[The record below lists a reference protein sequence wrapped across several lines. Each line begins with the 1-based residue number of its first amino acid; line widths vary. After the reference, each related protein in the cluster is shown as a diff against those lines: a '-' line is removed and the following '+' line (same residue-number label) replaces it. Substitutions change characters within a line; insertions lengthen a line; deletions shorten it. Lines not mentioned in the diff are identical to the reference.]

1 MTRVAAVQ
9 MVSGPVVAENL
20 DEAARLID
28 AAVSDGAGLVV
39 LPENFAIM
47 PRNDADR
54 LAAVETDGQGPIQEF
69 LAAQARR
76 HRVWLVGGTIP
87 LAANSAND
95 VQDAQVSREAGTPRA
110 TKVRAACLLFND
122 RGERVARYDKIHL
135 FDALLPWSAPS
146 GQPSAAQFCSGQ
158 NCDVSLDNGEQYLE
172 SRSFEPGDEVVVA
185 DTPCGKLGLA
195 VCYDLRFPE
204 LFRRLLDQGAELFV
218 VPAAFTAHTGKA
230 HWEVLVRARAIEN
243 LAYVIAAAQGGRH
256 ANGRETHGD
265 SMIVSPWGEVLAR
278 LAHGAGHAIADCDR
292 ARLQSVRASLP
303 SIRHRRLSA

>member
-1 MTRVAAVQ
+1 M
-9 MVSGPVVAENL
+9 
-20 DEAARLID
+20 
-28 AAVSDGAGLVV
+28 
-39 LPENFAIM
+39 
-47 PRNDADR
+47 
-54 LAAVETDGQGPIQEF
+54 
-69 LAAQARR
+69 
-76 HRVWLVGGTIP
+76 
-87 LAANSAND
+87 
-95 VQDAQVSREAGTPRA
+95 
-110 TKVRAACLLFND
+110 
-122 RGERVARYDKIHL
+122 ARYDKIHL
-135 FDALLPWSAPS
+135 F
-146 GQPSAAQFCSGQ
+146 
-158 NCDVSLDNGEQYLE
+158 DVSLDNGEQYLE

-292 ARLQSVRASLP
+292 ARLQGVRASLP
-303 SIRHRRLSA
+303 SIRHRRLHA

>member
-1 MTRVAAVQ
+1 
-9 MVSGPVVAENL
+9 MVSGPVVSENL

-28 AAVSDGAGLVV
+28 KAVADGAGLVV

-47 PRNDADR
+47 PRSDADR

-87 LAANSAND
+87 LAANGAN
-95 VQDAQVSREAGTPRA
+95 
-110 TKVRAACLLFND
+110 KVRAACLLFND

-135 FDALLPWSAPS
+135 FD
-146 GQPSAAQFCSGQ
+146 
-158 NCDVSLDNGEQYLE
+158 VSLDNGEQYLE
-172 SRSFEPGDEVVVA
+172 SRNFEPGDEAVVA

-204 LFRRLLDQGAELFV
+204 LFRRLLDRGAELFV

-256 ANGRETHGD
+256 ANGRETYGD
-265 SMIVSPWGEVLAR
+265 SMIVNPWGEVLAR
-278 LAHGAGHAIADCDR
+278 RARGAGHAIADCDH
-292 ARLQSVRASLP
+292 ARLQSVRAGLP